1 MTSTTERLRD
11 SRRIVAVLR
20 GRQQRAGYLL
30 GVHAATDRDAGTPR
44 VAVVASRR
52 VGDAV
57 NRNRAKRL
65 LREAS
70 RRVSW
75 RPGADIVLVARAT
88 CAEST
93 LGDVEREL
101 SRLAAELDVGSGGQE
116 QLG

>member
-1 MTSTTERLRD
+1 MTFTTERLQD

-20 GRQQRAGYLL
+20 GRHQRAGHLL
-30 GVHAATDRDAGTPR
+30 GVHAATDRDEGAPR

-57 NRNRAKRL
+57 TRNRAKRL

-70 RRVSW
+70 RRVAW
-75 RPGADIVLVARAT
+75 RPGTDIVLVARAT

-93 LGDVEREL
+93 LSDVEREL
-101 SRLAAELDVGSGGQE
+101 TRLVTELDVGDDGRE
-116 QLG
+116 

>member
-1 MTSTTERLRD
+1 MTFTSERLRD

-20 GRQQRAGYLL
+20 GRQQRAGHLL
-30 GVHAATDRDAGTPR
+30 GVHAATDRSGGVPR
-44 VAVVASRR
+44 IAVVASRR

-57 NRNRAKRL
+57 TRNRAKRL

-70 RRVSW
+70 RGVAW
-75 RPGADIVLVARAT
+75 RPGTDIVLVARAT

-101 SRLAAELDVGSGGQE
+101 ARLVTELDVGDDSRE
-116 QLG
+116 